1 MRGTARG
8 AVGLLGL
15 VAAFGSIGT
24 DRESEDGTG
33 SGRLAPVPLVDV
45 IVMAHPDD
53 WQLFAGDVVVDALRG
68 GARVVAVVTSAGG
81 DDRPAAFWRARE
93 RGALASAQAALALA
107 GAGEGDG
114 AATCQARVVWGEAWG
129 MASPTVC
136 AQGAEGAQ
144 GAPGGG
150 RFVTVFLRLP
160 DGRGDGSGFA
170 RTGHQSLTALE
181 QGRLARVDAVD
192 GAGGYRS
199 VGEVANAVVAV
210 LRGEGVPAPA
220 LAGVVGGG
228 MSRARVR
235 VHTHDPELRFNPLDH
250 ADHRVTG
257 RVALAV
263 AQQLGAPAVVYA
275 GYTNVRRT
283 DNLSAER
290 GAWKAWL
297 FVAYDRVMLAA
308 NGRWS
313 AYAENAWA
321 HAAYLGRTYG
331 RPWGRV
337 VPPGGGPPAR

>member
-1 MRGTARG
+1 
-8 AVGLLGL
+8 V
-15 VAAFGSIGT
+15 
-24 DRESEDGTG
+24 
-33 SGRLAPVPLVDV
+33 APVELFVV
-45 IVMAHPDD
+45 AHPDD
-53 WQLFAGDVVVDALRG
+53 WQLFAGDVVVEALRE

-107 GAGEGDG
+107 GVGEGAGEG
-114 AATCQARVVWGEAWG
+114 APPATCQARVVRGSG
-129 MASPTVC
+129 LVVASPTVC
-136 AQGAEGAQ
+136 VQGVQGAQ
-144 GAPGGG
+144 GGQGAQRGG

-181 QGRLARVDAVD
+181 QGRLLRLDAVD

-220 LAGVVGGG
+220 LQGVVGGG

-235 VHTHDPELRFNPLDH
+235 VHTHDPERRFNPLDH

-275 GYTNVRRT
+275 GYTNIRRA
-283 DNLSAER
+283 DNLSAQR

-337 VPPGGGPPAR
+337 VPTGGGAPVR